1 MQLTFRHG
9 IIRRQ
14 TDILNTPTFLRKSS
28 PAGNYI
34 DLIVSPDPTVI
45 TMSHGE
51 SNYLIEESK
60 TVTQAWG
67 PFAVLGQTQY
77 LFWDVSLLDGSIT
90 HGYTLLPLMVT
101 GNTPAAP
108 AVDQHWFD
116 LNDMVMKV
124 WNGTKWTIKL
134 RLFAATYD
142 SSAIILPFPLG
153 TQVGISNVENKAG
166 NIMLA
171 RDNKPLRNS
180 VGEFVTTESS
190 LTISHAS
197 AESVKFETAVIHA
210 GATEYIPKFSL
221 VSFIGPRQ
229 MALASSNN
237 VSRYVSGIVL
247 EDFYEG
253 EVGIVIPSGVV
264 RNDQWSFTHDQIG
277 KPVFCSMTGE
287 ITLTPPTSGISQIAG
302 QVHDADTIYMNI
314 LTPTIL

>member
-9 IIRRQ
+9 ILRRQ

-34 DLIVSPDPTVI
+34 DLIVSPDPTVFVI
-45 TMSHGE
+45 SHGE

-60 TVTQAWG
+60 TVIQAWG
-67 PFAVLGQTQY
+67 PFPALGQTQY

-90 HGYTLLPLMVT
+90 RGFTLLPLMVT
-101 GNTPAAP
+101 GNTPPTP
-108 AVDQHWFD
+108 AIDQHWFD

-124 WNGTKWTIKL
+124 WNGSKWTIKL

-142 SSAIILPFPLG
+142 SNAIILPFPIG
-153 TQVGISNVENKAG
+153 TQVGITNVENKAG

-190 LTISHAS
+190 LTISHTS

-210 GATEYIPKFSL
+210 SATEYIPKFSL

-229 MALASSNN
+229 MALASSAN
-237 VSRYVSGIVL
+237 VNRQISGIVL
-247 EDFYEG
+247 EDFYTG
-253 EVGIVIPSGVV
+253 EVGITVPSGIV
-264 RNDQWSFTHDQIG
+264 RNDQWSFTPSQIG
-277 KPVFCSMTGE
+277 KPIFCSTTGE
-287 ITLTPPTSGISQIAG
+287 VTLVPPTFGICQIAG
-302 QVHDADTIYMNI
+302 QVHDIDTIYMNI
-314 LTPTIL
+314 LAPIIL